1 MYIDMATVYVLP
13 LHEVTSLLPT
23 VRLPPSTGHHRYYA
37 TAQPK
42 PATPVST
49 ATATKATA
57 PGARGRV
64 VAVIGAVVDVQFDD
78 SLPPILNALDVENRS
93 PRLVLEVSQ
102 HLGEKGNSCSCV
114 GQLPLSHA
122 FVIYFSGM
130 LFFLYLVK
138 FDSIF
143 VV

>member
-13 LHEVTSLLPT
+13 LHEVTSCGFATCVCISLLPT

-42 PATPVST
+42 PATPAST

-57 PGARGRV
+57 PGAKGRV

-122 FVIYFSGM
+122 FVIPIFQG
-130 LFFLYLVK
+130 FF
-138 FDSIF
+138 I
-143 VV
+143 